1 MNRVERRRI
10 YCCIGAAAV
19 VLAAYTVP
27 LHAAP
32 FRFPGRCIGQLPQ
45 TTLSG
50 RLGAHEEAQVFT
62 WKTTC
67 TGPFSS
73 SSTGLVMVSIQ
84 QFEKG
89 KWRSIAQGYAPHIP
103 RLGPGSY
110 RIVVKND
117 LPRPTNYTVRHS
129 RGLG

>member
-1 MNRVERRRI
+1 MKRTERRRV
-10 YCCIGAAAV
+10 CCFIAGAALF
-19 VLAAYTVP
+19 LAACTMP
-27 LHAAP
+27 LHAAH
-32 FRFPGRCIGQLPQ
+32 FRFAGRCIGQLPQ
-45 TTLSG
+45 TILSG

-117 LPRPTNYTVRHS
+117 LPQPTNYTVRHS